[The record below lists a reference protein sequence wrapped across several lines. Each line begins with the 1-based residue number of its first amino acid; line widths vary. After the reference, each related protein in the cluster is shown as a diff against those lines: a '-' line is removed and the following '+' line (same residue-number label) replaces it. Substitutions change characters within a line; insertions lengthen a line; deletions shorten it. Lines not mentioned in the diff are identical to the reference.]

1 MSSTQGTAGGEKDPR
16 LLTSS
21 AGPLLQAGDDGMGG
35 AHGGETLEFQE
46 LETDSTDGTG

>member
-21 AGPLLQAGDDGMGG
+21 AGPLLQDGMGG
-35 AHGGETLEFQE
+35 ARGGETLEFQE